1 MNGYEKS
8 NGISLI
14 HFDKMLVQPVVVVNA
29 ITDIDDKCIRQ
40 AYEIGYD
47 LDETN
52 ENVMNALT
60 QLETDCIYSGMMS
73 QEAKCLVWGYD
84 AGIRA
89 TQLLLAVPNS
99 TDLADYLAE
108 RDLIVHQCTN
118 LDLLLGLDKPL
129 INVKW
134 SS

>member
-1 MNGYEKS
+1 MKRVMVLILS
-8 NGISLI
+8 ISI
-14 HFDKMLVQPVVVVNA
+14 IMLVQPVIVNA

-52 ENVMNALT
+52 ENVMNALI

-89 TQLLLAVPNS
+89 QLVLALPNS

-108 RDLIVHQCTN
+108 RELIVHQCTN
-118 LDLLLGLDKPL
+118 LDLLLGFDKPL

>member
-1 MNGYEKS
+1 MKRV
-8 NGISLI
+8 
-14 HFDKMLVQPVVVVNA
+14 LVLVFFILMMILVEPVVVRA
-29 ITDIDDKCIRQ
+29 IADIDDKCIRQ

-52 ENVMNALT
+52 ENVMNALA

-89 TQLLLAVPNS
+89 QLVLALPNS

-108 RDLIVHQCTN
+108 RELIVHQCTN
-118 LDLLLGLDKPL
+118 LDLLLGFDKPL

>member
-1 MNGYEKS
+1 MKRAIALVLS
-8 NGISLI
+8 ILVI
-14 HFDKMLVQPVVVVNA
+14 MLVQPVVVNA

-52 ENVMNALT
+52 ENVMNALA

-73 QEAKCLVWGYD
+73 QEAKCLVWWYD
-84 AGIRA
+84 IGIRA
-89 TQLLLAVPNS
+89 TQLVPTPPNS

-108 RDLIVHQCTN
+108 RDLSDHQCTN
-118 LDLLLGLDKPL
+118 LDLLMGFDEPL
-129 INVKW
+129 MNVKR

>member
-1 MNGYEKS
+1 MKRV
-8 NGISLI
+8 
-14 HFDKMLVQPVVVVNA
+14 MVLVFFILMMILVEPVVVNA

-52 ENVMNALT
+52 ENVMDALT

-89 TQLLLAVPNS
+89 QLVLSLPNS
-99 TDLADYLAE
+99 TDLTDYLAE
-108 RDLIVHQCTN
+108 RELIVHQCTN
-118 LDLLLGLDKPL
+118 LDLLLGFDKPL
-129 INVKW
+129 ISVKW

>member
-1 MNGYEKS
+1 MKRVMALVLS
-8 NGISLI
+8 ISI
-14 HFDKMLVQPVVVVNA
+14 IMLVQPVIVNA

-52 ENVMNALT
+52 ENVMNALI

-89 TQLLLAVPNS
+89 QLVLALPNS
-99 TDLADYLAE
+99 TDLADYLTE

>member
-1 MNGYEKS
+1 MKRVMALVLS
-8 NGISLI
+8 ILI
-14 HFDKMLVQPVVVVNA
+14 IMLVQPVVVNA
-29 ITDIDDKCIRQ
+29 ITDMDDKCIRQ

-47 LDETN
+47 LEETN
-52 ENVMNALT
+52 ENVMNALAH
-60 QLETDCIYSGMMS
+60 LEADCIYSGMMS

-89 TQLLLAVPNS
+89 QLVLALPNS

-108 RDLIVHQCTN
+108 RELIVHQCTN

-129 INVKW
+129 INAKW